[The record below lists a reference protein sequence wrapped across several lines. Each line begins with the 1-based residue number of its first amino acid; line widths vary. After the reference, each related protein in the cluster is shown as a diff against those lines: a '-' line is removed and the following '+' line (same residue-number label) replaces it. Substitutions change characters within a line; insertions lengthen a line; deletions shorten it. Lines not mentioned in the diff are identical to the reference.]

1 MLREMLEAV
10 LEENNW
16 LNEQVLG
23 LQNERDQERAK
34 KLQSL

>member
-1 MLREMLEAV
+1 VVMLREMLEAV

-23 LQNERDQERAK
+23 LQNERD
-34 KLQSL
+34 